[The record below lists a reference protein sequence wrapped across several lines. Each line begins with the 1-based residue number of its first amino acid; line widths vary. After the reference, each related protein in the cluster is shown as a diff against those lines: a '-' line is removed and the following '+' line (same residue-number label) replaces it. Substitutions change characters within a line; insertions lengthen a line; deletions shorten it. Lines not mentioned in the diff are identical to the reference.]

1 MTLRSPRPDLRL
13 RWHSLAVL
21 GLVGLTSA
29 SSAGATPPVTQ
40 EPGQAG
46 MLRYP
51 DVSATQIVFVYANDL
66 WLVPREGGTALPLAS
81 PPGAESNPRFSP
93 DGQTVAFSG
102 NYDGDSDI
110 YTVSVA
116 GGVPFRVTHHPGGDQ
131 FTEWTHDGR
140 LIFSTSAFS
149 GQRRAPKMFTVSS
162 EGGMPEQ
169 VSIPYGLNGTIH
181 ADGKRLA
188 YTPNARDSRNWKRYV
203 GGTASD
209 VWIFNLED
217 KSSRRVTDWE
227 GTDSFPMWHGDDLYY
242 VSDRGPAHRLNVWK
256 FDTASGEHAQVSF
269 YTDYDVKWPAIGPG
283 DKGQGEVVFQNYAGL
298 FLLDLGTGETRQVD
312 VDIPGAEESVR
323 ARMVDVSDEVQN
335 MGISSTGKRAVVE
348 ARGDIWTLPAEKGKP
363 RNLTASDGVA
373 ERDPS
378 WSPDGRWIAYF
389 SDESGEYEL
398 YVKQSDG
405 RGETKQLTSG
415 TEGFK
420 YAPTWSPNSE
430 KIAFSDRSGTIYL
443 HDITAGVT
451 KTVDKNEG
459 AEWGVPLNWSHDSRW
474 IAYTNLAEDSD
485 RSSVV
490 LYDSTTD
497 EKHRVTSDMFEDS
510 SPVFDRQGDFLYF
523 GSVRNFGGQQG
534 SMIDSNYVYTDGE
547 VLLAVPLRKD
557 VEFPWTPKIDEETW
571 DDEEAGKDADAE
583 KADDEPKDEES
594 DEDGDDEDDASSPP
608 DDGVSGSWSGTINLP
623 GAGDLDISMT
633 LKLDGSTLSGS
644 ATVPMGTASIQGDLD
659 VASGDCSGTLAPDF
673 GEEVTFTGTI
683 KDGSLQWDIDT
694 PDGKATAKA
703 ERSASAEDEGDGD
716 GKKGKKKKEPAKVVE
731 IDLEGFEHRALQL
744 PMAPGNFGSL
754 AVNDKG
760 HLMYVRRGKGI
771 KVYDIH
777 GDDQAEKDVTG
788 GSGFHLSA
796 DGKMMLTGGGSS
808 LSIGKAGEGSSPKGV
823 QKNGMETR
831 IDPRQ
836 EWPQV
841 YRDSWRFFRD
851 YFYAANMHGVDWNAV
866 YEQYRPMIDFCTT
879 REDVDY
885 VMRETVAE
893 LNVGH
898 AYVRGGPMERG
909 PRVGVGLLGADYS
922 LENGAYR
929 ISNIVEGGVWDSDAR
944 GPLSMPGVDVKE
956 GDYLLAVDGT
966 ALDVS
971 MDPWAAF
978 VGKAGEVVELTVSDS
993 PTMDDSARKVL
1004 VKTLRSE
1011 GDLRYREWIEQNRA
1025 MVEKASGGRV
1035 GYIYVPDTGQNGRN
1049 DLFRQFYGQAH
1060 MDALIID
1067 ERWNGGGQFP
1077 NREIEALD
1085 RPRTNYWGRRWG
1097 RSMATPGDSHQGPKC
1112 MLINRDAGSG
1122 GDMFPYLF
1130 RQAGLGKLIGT
1141 RTWGGLVGYSGSPQL
1156 IDGGTLAVPS
1166 FGFYELD
1173 GSWGVEGH
1181 GVDPDIEVMDDPA
1194 LMQNGADPQIAVAVQ
1209 QMLQEL
1215 EDGAY
1220 AAPPRP
1226 ADPDRR
1232 GMGLPE
1238 SDR

>member
-1 MTLRSPRPDLRL
+1 
-13 RWHSLAVL
+13 
-21 GLVGLTSA
+21 
-29 SSAGATPPVTQ
+29 
-40 EPGQAG
+40 

-51 DVSATQIVFVYANDL
+51 DVSDTSIVFVYANDL
-66 WLVPREGGTALPLAS
+66 WLVPREGGAAQPLAS
-81 PPGAESNPRFSP
+81 PPGAERNPRFSA
-93 DGQTVAFSG
+93 DGKTVAFSG
-102 NYDGDSDI
+102 NYEGDSDI
-110 YTVSVA
+110 YTIST
-116 GGVPFRVTHHPGGDQ
+116 GGGLPFRVTHHPGGDM
-131 FTEWTHDGR
+131 FSDWTADGR

-149 GQRRAPKMFTVSS
+149 GQRRAPKMFTVGS
-162 EGGMPEQ
+162 GGGLPDQ

-181 ADGKRLA
+181 KDGKMLA
-188 YTPNARDSRNWKRYV
+188 YTPNARDGRNWKRYV

-209 VWIFNLED
+209 VWLFNLED

-227 GTDSFPMWHGDDLYY
+227 GTDSFPMWHGDDLYF

-256 FDTASGEHAQVSF
+256 FDVASGEHTQVTTF
-269 YTDYDVKWPAIGPG
+269 TDFDVKWPAIGPG
-283 DKGQGEVVFQNYAGL
+283 DQGQGEIVFQNNSGL
-298 FLLDLGTGETRQVD
+298 FLLDLGTKATRPVN
-312 VDIPGAEESVR
+312 VEIPGATETVR
-323 ARMVDVSDEVQN
+323 ARMVDTSDSIASAS
-335 MGISSTGKRAVVE
+335 ISSTGKRAVVE
-348 ARGDIWTLPAEKGKP
+348 ARGDIWTLPAKKGKP
-363 RNLTASDGVA
+363 RNLTATSGIA

-389 SDESGEYEL
+389 SDETGEYEL
-398 YVKQSDG
+398 FVKQSDG

-420 YAPTWSPNSE
+420 YSPTWAPNSE

-443 HDITAGVT
+443 HDIEAGT
-451 KTVDKNEG
+451 TRIIDQNG
-459 AEWGVPLNWSHDSRW
+459 FIEWGVSVNWSHDSRW
-474 IAYTNLAEDSD
+474 LTYTNTGDEAM
-485 RSSVV
+485 RSNVV
-490 LYDSTTD
+490 IFDTTTD
-497 EKHRVTSDMFEDS
+497 EKRVVTSNMFEDS
-510 SPVFDRQGDFLYF
+510 SPTFDRKGDFLYF
-523 GSVRNFGGQQG
+523 GSVRNFNGQQG

-547 VLLAVPLRKD
+547 VLLAVPLRED
-557 VEFPWTPKIDEETW
+557 VEFPWTPKSDEESW
-571 DDEEAGKDADAE
+571 DEEESDDEED
-583 KADDEPKDEES
+583 ADDEEGESEDEES
-594 DEDGDDEDDASSPP
+594 EDGEETPAE
-608 DDGVSGSWSGTINLP
+608 DDGVSGSYSGTLTMEGAPEMNVSANL
-623 GAGDLDISMT
+623 S
-633 LKLDGSTLSGS
+633 LDGTALTGDVSSPLGS
-644 ATVPMGTASIQGDLD
+644 AEVAGELD
-659 VASGDCSGTLAPDF
+659 PESGECSGTLALDSGDDVSF
-673 GEEVTFTGTI
+673 EGTI
-683 KDGSLQWDIDT
+683 KDGSLKWT
-694 PDGKATAKA
+694 VST
-703 ERSASAEDEGDGD
+703 DEGDVIVIAERAEAAGGD
-716 GKKGKKKKEPAKVVE
+716 DDDAEDDEEEAAETVE
-731 IDLEGFEHRALQL
+731 IDFEGFEHRAIQL

-754 AVNDKG
+754 SVNDKG
-760 HLMYVRRGKGI
+760 HLLYVRRGSGI
-771 KVYDIH
+771 KAYDIH
-777 GDDQAEKDVTG
+777 SDDQVEKTVTG
-788 GSGFHLSA
+788 GGGFELSA
-796 DGKMMLTGGGSS
+796 DGKQMLLGRGSGV
-808 LSIGKAGEGSSPKGV
+808 SIGKAGEGSSPKSV
-823 QKNGMETR
+823 KTDGMEAR

-841 YRDSWRFFRD
+841 YRDAWRFFRD
-851 YFYAANMHGVDWNAV
+851 YFYAGNMHGVDWSAV
-866 YEQYRPMIDFCTT
+866 YEQYLPMIAFCTN

-885 VMRETVAE
+885 VMRELVSE

-909 PRVGVGLLGADYS
+909 PRVGVGLLGCDYA

-929 ISNIVEGGVWDSDAR
+929 IANIVEGGVWDSDAR
-944 GPLSMPGVDVKE
+944 GPLSMPGVDVNE
-956 GDYLLAVDGT
+956 GDYLLEVDGL
-966 ALDVS
+966 ALDTT

-978 VGKAGEVVELTVSDS
+978 LGKAGKAVELTVSTS
-993 PTMDDSARKVL
+993 PTVDDTARKVM

-1011 GDLRYREWIEQNRA
+1011 NNLRYREWIEGNRA
-1025 MVEKASGGRV
+1025 MVEEISGGRV
-1035 GYIYVPDTGQNGRN
+1035 GYVYVPDTGQNGRN
-1049 DLFRQFYGQAH
+1049 NLFRQFYGQSH
-1060 MDALIID
+1060 MDAMIID

-1156 IDGGTLAVPS
+1156 VDGGSLAVPS

-1215 EDGAY
+1215 ESGAY
-1220 AAPPRP
+1220 QAPPRP

>member
-1 MTLRSPRPDLRL
+1 MLRS
-13 RWHSLAVL
+13 
-21 GLVGLTSA
+21 
-29 SSAGATPPVTQ
+29 
-40 EPGQAG
+40 
-46 MLRYP
+46 P

-81 PPGAESNPRFSP
+81 PPGAERTPRFSP

-102 NYDGDSDI
+102 NYDGDSDL
-110 YTVSVA
+110 YTVSIE
-116 GGVPFRVTHHPGGDQ
+116 GGLPFRVTHHPGGDM
-131 FTEWTHDGR
+131 FSDWTADGR

-149 GQRRAPKMFTVSS
+149 GQRRAPKMFTVPAT
-162 EGGMPEQ
+162 GGLPEQ
-169 VSIPYGLNGTIH
+169 VSVPYGLNGTIH

-188 YTPNARDSRNWKRYV
+188 YTPNARDGRNWKRYV

-209 VWIFNLED
+209 VWIFNLDD
-217 KSSRRVTDWE
+217 KSSTRVTDWE

-256 FDTASGEHAQVSF
+256 FDPASGEHTQISS

-283 DKGQGEVVFQNYAGL
+283 DQGQGEIVFRNRQGL
-298 FLLDLGTGETRQVD
+298 FLLDLGTGTTRQVE
-312 VDIPGAEESVR
+312 VEIPGAAETVR
-323 ARMVDVSDEVQN
+323 PRVVDVSDSVQN
-335 MGISSTGKRAVVE
+335 SGISSTGKRAVVE
-348 ARGDIWTLPAEKGKP
+348 ARGDIWTLPAEKGKA
-363 RNLTASDGVA
+363 RNLTGTNGVA

-389 SDESGEYEL
+389 SDATGEYEL
-398 YVKQSDG
+398 YVQQSDG

-420 YAPTWSPNSE
+420 YAPTWSPTSK

-443 HDITAGVT
+443 HDIEAGST
-451 KTVDKNEG
+451 KAIDQNEG
-459 AEWGVPLNWSHDSRW
+459 AEWGVPVNWSHDGRW
-474 IAYTNLAEDSD
+474 LTYTNLAEENN
-485 RSSVV
+485 RSSVI
-490 LYDSTTD
+490 LYDTNSD

-510 SPVFDRQGDFLYF
+510 SPTFDRQGDFLYF
-523 GSVRNFGGQQG
+523 GSVRNFNGQQG

-547 VLLAVPLRKD
+547 VLLAVPLRAD
-557 VEFPWTPKIDEETW
+557 VEFPWAPEVDEESW
-571 DDEEAGKDADAE
+571 DDEE
-583 KADDEPKDEES
+583 ES
-594 DEDGDDEDDASSPP
+594 DDASEDGDEEKEDAEEDADTAS
-608 DDGVSGSWSGTINLP
+608 DDGVSGDWEGTLNLP
-623 GAGDLDISMT
+623 DGTELEISMT
-633 LKLDGSTLSGS
+633 LTLDGSTLSGT
-644 ATVPMGTASIQGDLD
+644 ATVIIGAASIQGELD
-659 VASGDCSGTLAPDF
+659 VASGECSGTIIPDE
-673 GEEVTFTGTI
+673 GESMSFTGTI
-683 KDGSLQWDIDT
+683 KDGSMTLGIES
-694 PDGKATAKA
+694 PEGKAEITA
-703 ERSASAEDEGDGD
+703 ERSGASDADADDDDDDDEGR
-716 GKKGKKKKEPAKVVE
+716 KGKKSKEPAEVVE

-744 PMAPGNFGSL
+744 PVKPGNFAGL

-760 HLMYVRRGKGI
+760 HLLYVRRGDGI

-777 GDDQAEKDVTG
+777 GDDQKEKDVTG
-788 GSGFHLSA
+788 GGGFTMSA
-796 DGKMMLTGGGSS
+796 DGKMILLGRGSS
-808 LSIGKAGEGSSPKGV
+808 LTIGKAGEGSSPKSV
-823 QKNGMETR
+823 QKDGMETT
-831 IDPRQ
+831 IDPRE
-836 EWPQV
+836 EWPQI

-851 YFYAANMHGVDWNAV
+851 YFYAANMHGVDWDAV
-866 YEQYRPMIDFCTT
+866 YEQYRPMIDFCAT

-909 PRVGVGLLGADYS
+909 PRVGVGLLGADYT

-944 GPLSMPGVDVKE
+944 GPLSMPGVDVHE
-956 GDYLLAVDGT
+956 GDYLLAVDGEP
-966 ALDVS
+966 LDTS
-971 MDPWAAF
+971 TDPWAAF
-978 VGKAGEVVELTVSDS
+978 VGKAGEVVELTVSES
-993 PTMDDSARKVL
+993 PTLDDTDDEGESKARKVL
-1004 VKTLRSE
+1004 VKTISSE
-1011 GDLRYREWIEQNRA
+1011 SNLRYREWIEKNRA

-1035 GYIYVPDTGQNGRN
+1035 GYVYVPDTGQNGRN
-1049 DLFRQFYGQAH
+1049 NLFRQFYGQAH

-1141 RTWGGLVGYSGSPQL
+1141 RTWGGLVGYSGSPRM
-1156 IDGGTLAVPS
+1156 IDGGSLAVPS

-1194 LMQNGADPQIAVAVQ
+1194 LMQDGADPQIAVAVQ

-1220 AAPPRP
+1220 VAPPRP